1 MLTDPDWPD
10 EVNRLAGLTKSRA
23 PAKSLREQLAVRS
36 MHPVEAVR
44 HSSNL
49 PAMLT
54 PYYPPGHPQRT
65 PRSGAG
71 HGVTSHQH
79 AASGPGSSGK
89 YPCVVLNIQDKQEHF
104 NKAF

>member
-36 MHPVEAVR
+36 MQPVEAVR
-44 HSSNL
+44 HSGNL
-49 PAMLT
+49 PATLT
-54 PYYPPGHPQRT
+54 PYYPPGHPRCT

-71 HGVTSHQH
+71 HGVTSRQH
-79 AASGPGSSGK
+79 AASGLDGNGK
-89 YPCVVLNIQDKQEHF
+89 YPCVVLHIQDKQEHF